1 MKRSWRDAYHAF
13 LFLAP
18 FLFSFTVFF
27 LYAFFNAFRYSF
39 TSYNLFNTPAWVAF
53 ANYGRVLGDPLF
65 LKALVNTLSYS
76 LIVTALQVFLA
87 LLLATLLNQR
97 LRGIAFFRTLY
108 YLPSVLSSAAV
119 TLIFL
124 WLWQRNGFINAS
136 LSWLNRHLWFIAA
149 FLLLLGLCQVTL
161 VTVERRRSRPADF
174 GDPALGTIALLFAAV
189 AVGVLT
195 VTGFLELRP
204 VAAVDRVWLNTRETF
219 LGLPVPLWA
228 IMIQN
233 IYTTIPGFM
242 LLFLAGLQ
250 DVPRS
255 LLEAA
260 AIDGATRAQ
269 RFWRVTVPLLRPVT
283 FLVVTLSLI
292 GTLQLFDQVA
302 IYGANIPL
310 ESRVTLAYYVYDAA
324 FPSASASRIGEAS
337 AAAILL
343 GLLTLAVVFLQRFV
357 GIRAESR
364 A

>member
-1 MKRSWRDAYHAF
+1 MKRSWRDSLNAF
-13 LFLAP
+13 IFLAP

-27 LYAFFNAFRYSF
+27 LYAFVNAFRYSF
-39 TSYNLFNTPAWVAF
+39 TDYNLFNDAAWVGLS
-53 ANYGRVLGDPLF
+53 NYTRVLGDPLF
-65 LKALVNTLSYS
+65 IKALVNTLSYS
-76 LIVTALQVFLA
+76 LIVTAIQVFLA
-87 LLLATLLNQR
+87 LLLATLLNQQI
-97 LRGIAFFRTLY
+97 RGVAFFRTIY

-124 WLWQRNGFINAS
+124 WLWQRNGFINHS
-136 LSWLNRHLWFIAA
+136 LSWVNQHLWFILS
-149 FLLLLGLCQVTL
+149 FLIFLSLFQLIFVVL
-161 VTVERRRSRPADF
+161 ERRRSRPADF
-174 GDPALGTIALLFAAV
+174 LDPALGTLSFLLAALALTALSVFDVLAPRAV
-189 AVGVLT
+189 ADL
-195 VTGFLELRP
+195 
-204 VAAVDRVWLNTRETF
+204 DHVWLNTRETF

-250 DVPRS
+250 DVPKS

-260 AIDGATRAQ
+260 AIDGATPVQ

-343 GLLTLAVVFLQRFV
+343 GLLTLSVVFLQRFL
-357 GIRAESR
+357 GIRAEGET
-364 A
+364 